1 MLLSVPSAV
10 AGRLQDCRPPVY
22 YVCVCGNNLFPAGG
36 SHDRRARTYLAGGSR
51 GGWGGDWRAVEGGG
65 REVLGG
71 DVQCIAGGAAVL
83 ICNQVC
89 RYRHP
94 HTTPPCVSE
103 IARDACWW
111 RSGPPWRHSGPQDA
125 ARRAPMYPWRCER
138 RRFRRHRAHARR
150 QKGST
155 SRVHRHS
162 TRHEEPRGQLTGQM
176 PLYSRRIS
184 SERRLAI
191 ANASES
197 SPDIAAPTVHTVP
210 QPAPTALCQPS
221 PAHPAARTVRP
232 PWHIM
237 WSSVCHP
244 LRSCPYQRCTLMQST
259 LPPCY

>member
-1 MLLSVPSAV
+1 M
-10 AGRLQDCRPPVY
+10 
-22 YVCVCGNNLFPAGG
+22 
-36 SHDRRARTYLAGGSR
+36 
-51 GGWGGDWRAVEGGG
+51 
-65 REVLGG
+65 GG
-71 DVQCIAGGAAVL
+71 DVQCIGGGAAVL